1 MHATILRELESIEQ
15 LSECVG
21 TAISIFGSARIE
33 PSHEAFKLTYQIASR
48 LSNEGYTVISGGGPG
63 IMRAA
68 NEGART
74 GKTHTIGFNVVL
86 PFEPADFKF
95 QDISLVFENFFTRK
109 IAFCRYSRAFIAM
122 PGGMGT
128 LDELFEI
135 LTLIQTEKIDP
146 MPVVLVGSQFWGGL
160 VDWMRNN
167 LETANLISTGELD
180 EIRIF
185 DDADSVVDYL
195 KRHVPFRDA
204 SITSDCRERSGHAT
218 A

>member
-15 LSECVG
+15 LSGRVG
-21 TAISIFGSARIE
+21 TAVSIFGSARIK
-33 PSHEAFKLTYQIASR
+33 PGHEIFRLTHQIASG
-48 LSNEGYTVISGGGPG
+48 LSSEGYTVISGGGPG

-86 PFEPADFKF
+86 PFEPADFQF

-109 IAFCRYSRAFIAM
+109 IAFCKHSSAFIAM

-135 LTLIQTEKIDP
+135 LTLKQTKKIDP
-146 MPVVLVGSQFWGGL
+146 MPVLLVGSQFWGGL
-160 VDWMRNN
+160 VNWMRTS
-167 LETANLISTGELD
+167 LEAADLISACELN

-185 DDADSVVDYL
+185 DDADSVVNYL
-195 KRHVPFRDA
+195 KRRLPISDA
-204 SITSDCRERSGHAT
+204 SITPLCLNRNGHAT
-218 A
+218 V